1 MKKRENPIF
10 CTYARYRGLWWL
22 YGWFLVG
29 IGNEPH
35 LNGLSNEYYTQDCK
49 LILIEFNDP
58 DPAPINFWLLPRRG
72 IIRFWCRG

>member
-10 CTYARYRGLWWL
+10 CTYARYR
-22 YGWFLVG
+22 V
-29 IGNEPH
+29 
-35 LNGLSNEYYTQDCK
+35 NGLSNEYYTQCCK

-58 DPAPINFWLLPRRG
+58 DTVPINFWFLPRRG